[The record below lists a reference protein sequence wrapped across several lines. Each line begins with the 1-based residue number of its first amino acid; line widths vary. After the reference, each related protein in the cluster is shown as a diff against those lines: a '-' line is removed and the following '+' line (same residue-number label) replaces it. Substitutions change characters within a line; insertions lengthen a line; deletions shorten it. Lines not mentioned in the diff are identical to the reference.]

1 MHPPPCYNESY
12 IMEETVKHMHRI
24 AEFMPV
30 SRAQFE
36 KDWEFQQPCPY
47 DELKMPRRAT
57 AGSAGYDFYAPI
69 DFTLEPGETIKIPT
83 GVRAKIDEGWVLMIL
98 PRSGQG
104 FKFRVQLYNTA
115 GVIDSDYFGAAN
127 EGHIFVKLINANH
140 EGKTLS
146 VKKGEA
152 FAQGIFLPFGITVDD
167 EADAVRTGGFGS
179 TSQEAKA

>member
-1 MHPPPCYNESY
+1 
-12 IMEETVKHMHRI
+12 MHRI

-30 SRAQFE
+30 SRGRFE
-36 KDWEFQQPCPY
+36 KDWEFDLPCPY
-47 DELKMPRRAT
+47 DELKLPHRAT
-57 AGSAGYDFYAPI
+57 AGSAGYDIYAPL

-83 GVRAKIDEGWVLMIL
+83 GIRAKIDNGWVLVIL

-104 FKFRVQLYNTA
+104 FKYRVQLYNTA
-115 GVIDSDYFGAAN
+115 GVIDSDYFGAEN

-140 EGKTLS
+140 EGKTLQ

-167 EADAVRTGGFGS
+167 DSDAVRTGGFGS
-179 TSQEAKA
+179 TSREEKS

>member
-1 MHPPPCYNESY
+1 MR
-12 IMEETVKHMHRI
+12 KI
-24 AEFMPV
+24 AKFMPV

-36 KDWEFQQPCPY
+36 KDWEFDLPCPY
-47 DELKMPRRAT
+47 DEIILPRRAT
-57 AGSAGYDFYAPI
+57 AGSAGYDFYSPL
-69 DFTLEPGETIKIPT
+69 DFSLECGQSIKIPT
-83 GVRAKIDEGWVLMIL
+83 GIRARIDEGWVLVIL

-104 FKFRVQLYNTA
+104 FKYRVQLYNTA

-152 FAQGIFLPFGITVDD
+152 FAQGIFLPFGITEDD
-167 EADAVRTGGFGS
+167 ESDEIRTGGFGS
-179 TSQEAKA
+179 TSREVNA

>member
-1 MHPPPCYNESY
+1 MAAACYNDAY
-12 IMEETVKHMHRI
+12 IIEETVMLMHRI

-36 KDWEFQQPCPY
+36 KDWEFQLPNPY
-47 DELKMPRRAT
+47 DGLKMPRRAT
-57 AGSAGYDFYAPI
+57 AGSAGYDIYAPL
-69 DFTLEPGETIKIPT
+69 DFTLEPGQSIKIPT
-83 GVRAKIDEGWVLMIL
+83 GVRAKIDEGWVLVIL

-127 EGHIFVKLINANH
+127 EGHIFVKLINANR

-179 TSQEAKA
+179 TTGEAKV